1 MTKLA
6 TNGLSLARLT
16 GYLLVTATTLPL
28 QALSL
33 AFGWRGVSRH
43 LPRLY
48 HRLVCRV
55 LGLRVTVRG
64 RLSTARP
71 TLFVSNHASYID
83 IEVLGALIT
92 GSFVAKSE
100 VKSWPVF
107 GILAQLQRTVF
118 VERRVRSST
127 AQQRDSLTGRL
138 QAGDNLILFPEGTS
152 NDGNR
157 LRPFKSALFSAAE
170 IQVDGHAL
178 AVQPVTV
185 AYVSLNGTPIGRHM
199 RPYFA
204 WYGDMALADHLWHLA
219 GLGLTEIM
227 VEFHEPVTVEALGS
241 RKRLAEHCEKVIAD
255 ALARANSGR
264 GIEPVPTQTAAV
276 AA

>member
-6 TNGLSLARLT
+6 THSLSLARLT
-16 GYLLVTATTLPL
+16 LYLAVTAIALPV
-28 QALSL
+28 QAVAL
-33 AFGWRGVSRH
+33 AFGWRRVSRH

-55 LGLRVTVRG
+55 LGLRVRVQG

-83 IEVLGALIT
+83 IEVLGAIIT

-107 GILAQLQRTVF
+107 GVLAQLQRTVF
-118 VERRVRSST
+118 VERRVRSSA
-127 AQQRDSLTGRL
+127 AQQRDSLTARL
-138 QAGDNLILFPEGTS
+138 EAGDNLILFPEGTS

-157 LRPFKSALFSAAE
+157 LKPFKSALFSAAE
-170 IQVDGHAL
+170 VRVDGHAL

-185 AYVSLNGTPIGRHM
+185 AYVRLNGTPIGRHM

-204 WYGDMALADHLWHLA
+204 WYGDMALADHLWHLM
-219 GLGLTEIM
+219 GLGRTEVLI
-227 VEFHEPVTVEALGS
+227 EFHEPVTVETLGS
-241 RKRLAEHCEKVIAD
+241 RKRLAEHCERVIAT

-264 GIEPVPTQTAAV
+264 DVATIEAHASTV

>member
-6 TNGLSLARLT
+6 THGLSLVRLLA
-16 GYLLVTATTLPL
+16 YVSVTLTALPI
-28 QALSL
+28 QALAL

-43 LPRLY
+43 LPRFY
-48 HRLVCRV
+48 HRAVCRV
-55 LGLRVTVRG
+55 LGLHVTRRG
-64 RLSTARP
+64 TVSRSHP
-71 TLFVSNHASYID
+71 TLFVSNHASYMD
-83 IEVLGALIT
+83 IEILGAVIA

-107 GILAQLQRTVF
+107 GTLAQLQRTVF
-118 VERRVRSST
+118 VDRRVRSS

-138 QAGDNLILFPEGTS
+138 QAGDSLILFPEGTS

-170 IQVDGHAL
+170 IRIDDKPLV
-178 AVQPVTV
+178 VQPVTI
-185 AYVSLNGTPIGRHM
+185 AYVRLNGAPIGRHM

-204 WYGDMALADHLWHLA
+204 WYGDMALAGHLWELA
-219 GLGLTEIM
+219 GLGQTDVL

-241 RKRLAEHCEKVIAD
+241 RKRLAEHCERVIAD
-255 ALARANSGR
+255 GLARANSGR
-264 GIEPVPTQTAAV
+264 TVEISLADAEIV

>member
-1 MTKLA
+1 MTRLA
-6 TNGLSLARLT
+6 THGLSFVRLVI
-16 GYLLVTATTLPL
+16 YIALTATILPL
-28 QALSL
+28 QGMAL
-33 AFGWRGVSRH
+33 AFGWHRVAIY
-43 LPRLY
+43 LPPIY
-48 HRLVCRV
+48 HRLVCRA
-55 LGLRVTVRG
+55 LGLRVRKRG
-64 RLSTARP
+64 RISKVRP
-71 TLFVSNHASYID
+71 TLFVANHASYMD
-83 IEVLGALIT
+83 IEVLGALIP

-118 VERRVRSST
+118 VDRRVRSSV
-127 AQQRDSLTGRL
+127 QQRDSLTGRL

-170 IQVDGHAL
+170 IRVNDAPL
-178 AVQPVTV
+178 MVQPVTI
-185 AYVSLNGTPIGRHM
+185 AYVRLNGTPIGRHM

-219 GLGLTEIM
+219 GLGRTEIL

-241 RKRLAEHCEKVIAD
+241 RKRLAEHCERVIAD

-264 GIEPVPTQTAAV
+264 NAETILADAA
-276 AA
+276 

>member
-6 TNGLSLARLT
+6 TTGLSLIRLL
-16 GYLLVTATTLPL
+16 GYLTVTAAALPL

-33 AFGWRGVSRH
+33 ACGWRGVSRQ

-55 LGLRVTVRG
+55 LGLRVAVYG
-64 RLSTARP
+64 RVSTARP

-107 GILAQLQRTVF
+107 GLLAQLQRTVF
-118 VERRVRSST
+118 VERRMRSST
-127 AQQRDSLTGRL
+127 AQQRDSLAGRL
-138 QAGDNLILFPEGTS
+138 QDGDSLILFPEGTS

-170 IQVDGHAL
+170 IRIDGHAL

-185 AYVSLNGTPIGRHM
+185 AYVRLNGTPIGRHM

-219 GLGLTEIM
+219 GLGVTEIM

-241 RKRLAEHCEKVIAD
+241 RKRLAEHCENVIAD
-255 ALARANSGR
+255 ALALANSGR
-264 GIEPVPTQTAAV
+264 CIEAPVVDAADV

>member
-6 TNGLSLARLT
+6 TTGLSLVRLL
-16 GYLLVTATTLPL
+16 GYLTVTATVLPI

-33 AFGWRGVSRH
+33 ACGWHGVSRQ

-55 LGLRVTVRG
+55 LGLRVTVGG
-64 RLSTARP
+64 RMSAARP

-107 GILAQLQRTVF
+107 GVLAQLQRTVF

-138 QAGDNLILFPEGTS
+138 QDGDNLILFPEGTS

-157 LRPFKSALFSAAE
+157 LKPFKSALFSAAE
-170 IQVDGHAL
+170 IRIDGHAL

-185 AYVSLNGTPIGRHM
+185 AYVRLNGTPIGRHM

-219 GLGLTEIM
+219 GLGVTEIT

-241 RKRLAEHCEKVIAD
+241 RKRLAEHCETVIAD

-264 GIEPVPTQTAAV
+264 SIEAPVVDASPV

>member
-1 MTKLA
+1 VTKLA
-6 TNGLSLARLT
+6 THGLSFVRLVVYLA
-16 GYLLVTATTLPL
+16 VTAATLPI
-28 QALSL
+28 QGLSL

-43 LPRLY
+43 LPLVY

-55 LGLRVTVRG
+55 LGLRVTTRG
-64 RLSTARP
+64 RVSTAQP

-83 IEVLGALIT
+83 IEVLGALIA

-107 GILAQLQRTVF
+107 GVLAQLQRTVF
-118 VERRVRSST
+118 VDRRTRSSS
-127 AQQRDSLTGRL
+127 ARQRDSLTGRL

-170 IQVDGHAL
+170 IRIDGAPL
-178 AVQPVTV
+178 VVQPVTV
-185 AYVSLNGTPIGRHM
+185 AYVRLNGTPIGRHM

-219 GLGLTEIM
+219 GLGQTEIL
-227 VEFHEPVTVEALGS
+227 VEFHPPVTVEALGS
-241 RKRLAEHCEKVIAD
+241 RKRLAEHCETVIAD

-264 GIEPVPTQTAAV
+264 NAELFLADAA
-276 AA
+276 

>member
-1 MTKLA
+1 VTKLA
-6 TNGLSLARLT
+6 TNLLSLSRLAAYIGLT
-16 GYLLVTATTLPL
+16 VIILPVQGL
-28 QALSL
+28 AL
-33 AFGWRGVSRH
+33 ACGSRH
-43 LPRLY
+43 ASRHMPRIY

-55 LGLRVTVRG
+55 LGLRITVRG
-64 RLSTARP
+64 RVSTMRP
-71 TLFVSNHASYID
+71 TLFVSNHASYMD
-83 IEVLGALIT
+83 IEVLGALIA

-100 VKSWPVF
+100 VKNWPVF
-107 GILAQLQRTVF
+107 GVLAQLQRTVF

-127 AQQRDSLTGRL
+127 AQQRDNLTDRL

-157 LRPFKSALFSAAE
+157 LKPFKSALFSAAE
-170 IQVDGHAL
+170 IRIDGAPL
-178 AVQPVTV
+178 VVQPVTV
-185 AYVSLNGTPIGRHM
+185 AYVRLNGTPIGRHM

-219 GLGLTEIM
+219 GLGQTEIL

-241 RKRLAEHCEKVIAD
+241 RKRLAEHCEHVIAD

-264 GIEPVPTQTAAV
+264 NAEAFLADAV

>member
-6 TNGLSLARLT
+6 TYSLSFVRLSLYLT
-16 GYLLVTATTLPL
+16 VTAICLPI
-28 QALSL
+28 QATAL
-33 AFGWRGVSRH
+33 ALGWQRVMRR
-43 LPRLY
+43 LPIVY

-55 LGLRVTVRG
+55 LGFRVRVQG
-64 RLSTARP
+64 ELSTARP

-83 IEVLGALIT
+83 IEVLGSLIT

-100 VKSWPVF
+100 VKTWPVF
-107 GILAQLQRTVF
+107 GVLAQLQRTVF
-118 VERRVRSST
+118 VDRRVRSS
-127 AQQRDSLTGRL
+127 AEQRDSLAARL
-138 QAGDNLILFPEGTS
+138 EAGDDLILFPEGTS

-157 LRPFKSALFSAAE
+157 LKPFKSALFSAAE
-170 IQVDGHAL
+170 VRVAGHAL
-178 AVQPVTV
+178 AVQPVTI
-185 AYVSLNGTPIGRHM
+185 AYVRLNGTPIGRHM

-204 WYGDMALADHLWHLA
+204 WYGDMALAGHLWQLA
-219 GLGLTEIM
+219 GLGRTDVL

-241 RKRLAEHCEKVIAD
+241 RKRLAEHCERVIAA

-264 GIEPVPTQTAAV
+264 DVGLVEAEASAV

>member
-1 MTKLA
+1 VTKLA
-6 TNGLSLARLT
+6 TNGLSLIRLLA
-16 GYLLVTATTLPL
+16 YIAVTATALPI
-28 QALSL
+28 QGLSL
-33 AFGWRGVSRH
+33 ACGWHGIARA
-43 LPRLY
+43 LPRVY

-55 LGLRVTVRG
+55 LGLHVTVRG
-64 RLSTARP
+64 RLSAAHP

-83 IEVLGALIT
+83 IEVLGALIA

-100 VKSWPVF
+100 VKRWPVF
-107 GILAQLQRTVF
+107 GVLAQLQRTVF
-118 VERRVRSST
+118 VDRRVRSS

-138 QAGDNLILFPEGTS
+138 QAGDSLILFPEGTS

-170 IQVDGHAL
+170 VRIGDAPL
-178 AVQPVTV
+178 LVQPVTI
-185 AYVSLNGTPIGRHM
+185 AYVRLNGTPIGRHM

-219 GLGLTEIM
+219 GLGRTEIL

-241 RKRLAEHCEKVIAD
+241 RKRLAEHCEAVIAA

-264 GIEPVPTQTAAV
+264 DPELFVTDAIAA
-276 AA
+276 

>member
-1 MTKLA
+1 VTKLA
-6 TNGLSLARLT
+6 TTCLSLTR
-16 GYLLVTATTLPL
+16 LVTYIAVTVMVLPI
-28 QALSL
+28 QAL
-33 AFGWRGVSRH
+33 AVACGWRGVSGH
-43 LPRLY
+43 LPLAY

-55 LGLRVTVRG
+55 LGLHVTTRG
-64 RLSTARP
+64 RPSTAQP

-83 IEVLGALIT
+83 IEVLGALIA

-107 GILAQLQRTVF
+107 GVLAQLQRTVF
-118 VERRVRSST
+118 VERRVRSSA

-157 LRPFKSALFSAAE
+157 VRPFKSALFSAAE
-170 IQVDGHAL
+170 VRIGDAPLV
-178 AVQPVTV
+178 VQPVTV
-185 AYVSLNGTPIGRHM
+185 AYVRLNGTPIGRHM

-219 GLGLTEIM
+219 GLGRTDIL

-241 RKRLAEHCEKVIAD
+241 RKRLAEHCETVIAD

-264 GIEPVPTQTAAV
+264 NAEIFLVDAV
-276 AA
+276 AAA

>member
-6 TNGLSLARLT
+6 TNGLSLLRLAA
-16 GYLLVTATTLPL
+16 YLAVTVAALPI
-28 QALSL
+28 QALAL
-33 AFGWRGVSRH
+33 ACGWRGVSRH

-55 LGLRVTVRG
+55 LGLRVTARG
-64 RLSTARP
+64 RISTARP

-100 VKSWPVF
+100 VRNWPVF
-107 GILAQLQRTVF
+107 GVLARLQRTVF
-118 VERRVRSST
+118 VDRRIRSS
-127 AQQRDSLTGRL
+127 AVQQRDSLTDRL

-170 IQVDGHAL
+170 IRIGDHAL

-185 AYVSLNGTPIGRHM
+185 AYVRLNGTPIGRHM

-219 GLGLTEIM
+219 GLGLTEIL
-227 VEFHEPVTVEALGS
+227 VEFHEPVTVETLGS
-241 RKRLAEHCEKVIAD
+241 RKRLAEHCETVIAD

-264 GIEPVPTQTAAV
+264 NAEASLVDAV

>member
-1 MTKLA
+1 VTRFA
-6 TNGLSLARLT
+6 TNGLSFARLVT
-16 GYLLVTATTLPL
+16 YLAVTATILPM
-28 QALSL
+28 QALSIAL
-33 AFGWRGVSRH
+33 GWRGVTRQ

-48 HRLVCRV
+48 HRVICRV

-64 RLSTARP
+64 RISTARP

-83 IEVLGALIT
+83 IEVLGALIA

-100 VKSWPVF
+100 VRNWPVF
-107 GILAQLQRTVF
+107 GVLAQLQRTVF
-118 VERRVRSST
+118 VDRRVRSSS
-127 AQQRDSLTGRL
+127 ARQRDSLTDRL
-138 QAGDNLILFPEGTS
+138 QAGDSLILFPEGTS

-170 IQVDGHAL
+170 TRIDGAPL
-178 AVQPVTV
+178 VVQPVTV
-185 AYVSLNGTPIGRHM
+185 AYVRLNGTPIGRHM

-204 WYGDMALADHLWHLA
+204 WYGDMELADHLWHLA
-219 GLGLTEIM
+219 GLGQTEIL
-227 VEFHEPVTVEALGS
+227 VEFHAPVTVEALGS
-241 RKRLAEHCEKVIAD
+241 RKRLAEHCETVIAD

-264 GIEPVPTQTAAV
+264 TAEMFLAD

>member
-6 TNGLSLARLT
+6 THGLSATRLVI
-16 GYLLVTATTLPL
+16 YLVVTTTALPI
-28 QALSL
+28 QALAL
-33 AFGWRGVSRH
+33 AFGWRSISEH
-43 LPRLY
+43 LPRFY
-48 HRLVCRV
+48 HRAICRV
-55 LGLRVTVRG
+55 LGLRVTTRG
-64 RLSTARP
+64 QRSTTRP
-71 TLFVSNHASYID
+71 TLFVSNHASYMD
-83 IEVLGALIT
+83 IEVLGALIR

-107 GILAQLQRTVF
+107 GVLAQLQRTVF
-118 VERRVRSST
+118 VDRRVRSS
-127 AQQRDSLTGRL
+127 AEQRDS
-138 QAGDNLILFPEGTS
+138 LILFPEGTS

-170 IQVDGHAL
+170 IRIDDAPLV
-178 AVQPVTV
+178 VQPVTI
-185 AYVSLNGTPIGRHM
+185 AYVRLNGTPIGRHM

-219 GLGLTEIM
+219 GLGTTEIL

-241 RKRLAEHCEKVIAD
+241 RKRLAEHCERVIAD

-264 GIEPVPTQTAAV
+264 NAEPLLADAA
-276 AA
+276 

>member
-1 MTKLA
+1 MTRLA
-6 TNGLSLARLT
+6 THGLSLVRLVLYIAVT
-16 GYLLVTATTLPL
+16 VTALPI
-28 QALSL
+28 QAMAL
-33 AFGWRGVSRH
+33 AFGWQRVAVQ

-55 LGLRVTVRG
+55 LGLRVRKRG
-64 RLSTARP
+64 KISTARP
-71 TLFVSNHASYID
+71 TLFVSNHASYMD
-83 IEVLGALIT
+83 IEVLGALIP

-107 GILAQLQRTVF
+107 GVLAQLQRTVF
-118 VERRVRSST
+118 VDRRVRSS

-138 QAGDNLILFPEGTS
+138 QAGDSLILFPEGTS

-170 IQVDGHAL
+170 IRVNDAAL
-178 AVQPVTV
+178 VVQPVTV
-185 AYVSLNGTPIGRHM
+185 AYVRLNGTPIGRHM

-204 WYGDMALADHLWHLA
+204 WYGDMALAGHLWCLA
-219 GLGLTEIM
+219 GLGKTEIL
-227 VEFHEPVTVEALGS
+227 VEFHEPVTVEAMGS
-241 RKRLAEHCEKVIAD
+241 RKRLAEHCERVIAD

-264 GIEPVPTQTAAV
+264 SAEPMLADAA
-276 AA
+276 

>member
-1 MTKLA
+1 VTKLA
-6 TNGLSLARLT
+6 TYSLSLVRLCL
-16 GYLLVTATTLPL
+16 YLAVTAIALPV

-33 AFGWRGVSRH
+33 AFGWQRVSRH

-55 LGLRVTVRG
+55 LGLRIRVRG
-64 RLSTARP
+64 RRSAARP

-83 IEVLGALIT
+83 IEVLGALIA

-107 GILAQLQRTVF
+107 GVLAQLQRTVF

-127 AQQRDSLTGRL
+127 AEQRDSLTARL
-138 QAGDNLILFPEGTS
+138 EAGDSLILFPEGTS

-170 IQVDGHAL
+170 IRIGGHAL
-178 AVQPVTV
+178 TVQPVTV
-185 AYVSLNGTPIGRHM
+185 AYVRLNGTPIGRHM

-204 WYGDMALADHLWHLA
+204 WYGDMALAGHLWHLV
-219 GLGLTEIM
+219 GLGRTEIQ

-241 RKRLAEHCEKVIAD
+241 RKRLAEHCERVIAA

-264 GIEPVPTQTAAV
+264 DVEAATPDATAV

>member
-1 MTKLA
+1 MTRLA
-6 TNGLSLARLT
+6 THGLSLARLVL
-16 GYLLVTATTLPL
+16 YLAVTATALPI

-33 AFGWRGVSRH
+33 ASGWRGVALH
-43 LPRLY
+43 LPRIY
-48 HRLVCRV
+48 HRAVCRV
-55 LGLRVTVRG
+55 LGLRIKQRG
-64 RLSTARP
+64 RISTARP

-83 IEVLGALIT
+83 IEVLGALIA

-100 VKSWPVF
+100 VKGWPVF
-107 GILAQLQRTVF
+107 GVLARLQRTVF
-118 VERRVRSST
+118 VDRRVRSSV
-127 AQQRDSLTGRL
+127 QQRDSLAGRL
-138 QAGDNLILFPEGTS
+138 QAGDSLILFPEGTS

-170 IQVDGHAL
+170 IRVNDAPL
-178 AVQPVTV
+178 VVQPVTV
-185 AYVSLNGTPIGRHM
+185 AYVGLNGTPIGRHM

-219 GLGLTEIM
+219 GLGQTEIL

-241 RKRLAEHCEKVIAD
+241 RKRLAEHCERVIAD

-264 GIEPVPTQTAAV
+264 NAEINLADAA
-276 AA
+276 

>member
-1 MTKLA
+1 MTQFA
-6 TNGLSLARLT
+6 TNGLSFMRLSAYLA
-16 GYLLVTATTLPL
+16 VTATALPVQVL
-28 QALSL
+28 ALV
-33 AFGWRGVSRH
+33 FGWQRVSRD

-48 HRLVCRV
+48 HGLVCRI
-55 LGLRVTVRG
+55 LGFRIRVKG
-64 RLSTARP
+64 SLSSARP

-100 VKSWPVF
+100 VKTWPVF
-107 GILAQLQRTVF
+107 GVLAQLQRTVF
-118 VERRVRSST
+118 VDRRVRSS
-127 AQQRDSLTGRL
+127 AEQRDSLAGRL

-157 LRPFKSALFSAAE
+157 LKPFKSALFSAAE
-170 IQVDGHAL
+170 IRIDGHAL
-178 AVQPVTV
+178 AVQPVTI
-185 AYVSLNGTPIGRHM
+185 AYVRLNGAPIGRHM

-219 GLGLTEIM
+219 GLGLAEVL

-241 RKRLAEHCEKVIAD
+241 RKRLAEHCERVIAA
-255 ALARANSGR
+255 ALADANSGR
-264 GIEPVPTQTAAV
+264 HDDVIVADASAV

>member
-1 MTKLA
+1 MTRLA
-6 TNGLSLARLT
+6 THGLSLARLAL
-16 GYLLVTATTLPL
+16 YLAVTATALPI

-33 AFGWRGVSRH
+33 ALGWRGMALH
-43 LPRLY
+43 LPRIY
-48 HRLVCRV
+48 HRAVCRV
-55 LGLRVTVRG
+55 LGLRIKKRG
-64 RLSTARP
+64 RISTARP

-83 IEVLGALIT
+83 IEVLGALIA

-100 VKSWPVF
+100 VKGWPVF
-107 GILAQLQRTVF
+107 GVLAQLQRTVF
-118 VERRVRSST
+118 VDRRVRSSV
-127 AQQRDSLTGRL
+127 QQRDSLAGRL
-138 QAGDNLILFPEGTS
+138 QAGDSLILFPEGTS

-170 IQVDGHAL
+170 IRANDAPLV
-178 AVQPVTV
+178 VQPVTV
-185 AYVSLNGTPIGRHM
+185 AYVGLNGTPIGRHM

-219 GLGLTEIM
+219 GLGQTEIL

-241 RKRLAEHCEKVIAD
+241 RKRLAEHCERVIAG

-264 GIEPVPTQTAAV
+264 NAETNLADAA
-276 AA
+276 